1 VLAALLLHSP
11 VTVTA
16 QSNSTTVQCSESLHT
31 LPAPAIDEGG
41 DDAAR
46 VYKIGVLAIRGFEA
60 AYNEFNRTFSDYL
73 TETAGKRFDPPVRF
87 ELKPLNFILLFSDV
101 EAVNVDFIYVNPS
114 AFSCIESE
122 HGANSLVSQISR
134 RVVGGQVY
142 SLTRFGGVIFTRA
155 DRDDIQTLEDVREKI
170 AAAASISGLGSG
182 QMQFRELVKKGIAY
196 LQDVKQMVFTS
207 NQGKVVNGVLNGDFD
222 VGYVRTD
229 QIERTK
235 GPDGT
240 LIDKSLLKII
250 DPLPG
255 LNIDGDPF
263 PFESTTPL
271 YAEWNIAALTHVPD
285 AVAQEVQSAML
296 QVADHAAV
304 GKALTDCYADSNCD
318 SIDANIF
325 NTKEECE
332 EYCLASIDPEL
343 YNRCDTTPELALLA
357 NDAKTKGKYSGWRST
372 LSYME
377 LRNMQEE
384 TGFISKD
391 EDTGINRCIRSKEI
405 FDAVTCPVGFF
416 KKPKEQVL
424 NGCADAGLECK
435 EGFQCLC
442 KPCVQA
448 FDVDVFPS
456 PDESELPSSNPQP
469 CGRFMLCGN
478 VEQRETIKFTAVDNK
493 KRDDLK
499 LKVTL
504 FEGQRSWDVIATS
517 NGDYSYTFEV
527 DAEGSR
533 TGSIILQ
540 MFMGEEQISV
550 SPLRLQ
556 VSEPD
561 CGVLTGDDLREPN
574 DLGECVCED
583 GSTEI
588 GGNCVSLKILLPS
601 ILVPLFILML
611 VGVYLYVE
619 LKRKQADS
627 VWAVLPD
634 ELEFDDPPEIIGRG
648 TFGLVLLAEY
658 RGTEVA
664 VKRVIPPRVQK
675 QSRRKSQKAEKMVSL
690 LGEGDDPDMPIAEF
704 EFEVFDD
711 EQSAAMTAGPADSGK
726 DAGAEPSDIESG
738 GTGSTSMSTNGFA
751 NNSVSN
757 RFGKKNASENELPT
771 VVERR
776 NSMLSDTE
784 HTQEQ
789 PPEPEPRKPAVR
801 RGSATGSVKS
811 VGSVDSVSERGGR
824 LRRASFAEST
834 GSSAGDSTS
843 KKSAAAAAARRSSF
857 FDFENV
863 DGGGDRRGSG
873 TRASLSSRTG
883 RDSTGS
889 VGSLEDNSSKDGV
902 SKGDS
907 YQRSLGMES
916 AVSSIGMVSGGLNK
930 DITQAVHT
938 DKSDSTGK
946 FDGRASGSGNLALR
960 SGSMSGTQSMSI
972 KSAGKRKSLK
982 ERILGSGDEYAKLK
996 EEFMIEMRYLSK
1008 LRHPCITTVMG
1019 AVVDKR
1025 HEPMLVMEY
1034 MDHGSLYDLLHND
1047 SMVIEGEIVL
1057 PILRDIAQGVR
1068 FLHAANPQVIHG
1080 DLKAQNVLV
1089 DSKFRAKVADFGL
1102 SQKRRV
1108 GATGTP
1114 LWMAPELLRGES
1126 ENTSM
1131 SDVYSF
1137 GIILYEVYSRSNPY
1151 EGEDHL
1157 EVLRLVA
1164 DKKVNKRPPV
1174 PKACPNAIAS
1184 LMADCLVES
1193 AEARP
1198 SFEELDLRLK
1208 RLDVENVE
1216 PGAMNFSMQSKKDQM
1231 ADRNQEILFEVFPRH
1246 VAEALRDG
1254 RKVEPESKEIVTVF
1268 FSDIV
1273 GFTTLCSQIDAVKV
1287 SDMLDRLYS
1296 RFDGLATLY
1305 DVFKIETIGDAYMAV
1320 TNLAKDQADDHAKR
1334 MAQFAIGAEKAASE
1348 TLIDMDNPSMG
1359 TVVIRVGFHSGPI
1372 VANVVGTRL
1381 PKYTIFGDTVNTS
1394 SRMESNSHPRRIQV
1408 SERTANLIKVQCP
1421 EIKLLYRG
1429 EIHVKGKGE
1438 MKTYWVNEEAVQES
1452 SRTLLAGTG
1461 KPDQNAPPKT
1471 P

>member
-1 VLAALLLHSP
+1 
-11 VTVTA
+11 
-16 QSNSTTVQCSESLHT
+16 
-31 LPAPAIDEGG
+31 
-41 DDAAR
+41 
-46 VYKIGVLAIRGFEA
+46 
-60 AYNEFNRTFSDYL
+60 L
-73 TETAGKRFDPPVRF
+73 TETAGKRFDPPIRF

-101 EAVNVDFIYVNPS
+101 EALNVDFVYVNPS

-122 HGANSLVSQISR
+122 YGANSLVSQISR

-142 SLTRFGGVIFTRA
+142 TLTRFGGVIFTKA
-155 DRDDIQTLEDVREKI
+155 DRDDIQSLEDVREKI
-170 AAAASISGLGSG
+170 IAAASISGLGSG
-182 QMQFRELVKKGIAY
+182 QMQFRELVKKGISY

-222 VGYVRTD
+222 VGFVRTD

-235 GPDGT
+235 GADGN

-263 PFESTTPL
+263 PFESSTPL
-271 YAEWNIAALTHVPD
+271 YAEWNVGALTHVPD
-285 AVAQEVQSAML
+285 AVAQEVQAAML

-304 GKALTDCYADSNCD
+304 GKALADCAETECTTATNVFSPQECD
-318 SIDANIF
+318 QFCID
-325 NTKEECE
+325 K
-332 EYCLASIDPEL
+332 LDPNL
-343 YNRCDTTPELALLA
+343 YNLCDTSVELALLA
-357 NDAKTKGKYSGWRST
+357 HDAKTKGKYAGWRST

-391 EDTGINRCIRSKEI
+391 AETGINRCIRSKEI
-405 FDAVTCPVGFF
+405 YDAVVCSEGFF
-416 KKPKEQVL
+416 KKPKDKVL
-424 NGCADAGLECK
+424 SGCEDAGLPCG

-442 KPCVQA
+442 KPCVEA
-448 FDVDVFPS
+448 FDVDVYPT
-456 PDESELPSSNPQP
+456 PNNDTTSSSLLNPP
-469 CGRFMLCGN
+469 TACGRFDLCGD
-478 VEQRETIKFTAVDNK
+478 VEQRDVIEFTAVDNK
-493 KRDDLK
+493 KRDGLELK
-499 LKVTL
+499 ITL
-504 FEGQRSWDVIATS
+504 FEGQRSWDVMATPMG
-517 NGDYSYTFEV
+517 NYEYKFEV
-527 DAEGSR
+527 DATGSR

-540 MFMGEEQISV
+540 VFAGEEQISV

-556 VSEPD
+556 VKEPD
-561 CGVLTGDDLREPN
+561 CGLITGDDLREA
-574 DLGECVCED
+574 DDMGECVCQD
-583 GSTEI
+583 GSVEMGDRCI
-588 GGNCVSLKILLPS
+588 SLKILLPS
-601 ILVPLFILML
+601 ILVPLFALLL
-611 VGVYLYVE
+611 VGVYFYVE
-619 LKRKQADS
+619 YKRKQADS
-627 VWAVLPD
+627 VWSVLPD
-634 ELEFDDPPEIIGRG
+634 ELQFDDPPEIIGRG

-675 QSRRKSQKAEKMVSL
+675 QGRRQSKADEKMMSL

-704 EFEVFDD
+704 EFEVFDENDSPGGMLGQED
-711 EQSAAMTAGPADSGK
+711 EYAAKGDTVGST
-726 DAGAEPSDIESG
+726 DIESG
-738 GTGSTSMSTNGFA
+738 NTSVSTNGFGTG
-751 NNSVSN
+751 SSS
-757 RFGKKNASENELPT
+757 RYGKKNMSENELPT

-784 HTQEQ
+784 HTQE
-789 PPEPEPRKPAVR
+789 PENLQEAEEPAQGGGKRAVR

-811 VGSVDSVSERGGR
+811 MCSSASNGSEMGR
-824 LRRASFAEST
+824 PKRRASFAESL
-834 GSSAGDSTS
+834 SSSVEES
-843 KKSAAAAAARRSSF
+843 KKTAAKRRSSY
-857 FDFENV
+857 FDFDNV
-863 DGGGDRRGSG
+863 DGNSGERRPRRGSG
-873 TRASLSSRTG
+873 ASLESM
-883 RDSTGS
+883 
-889 VGSLEDNSSKDGV
+889 EDSSKDM

-907 YQRSLGMES
+907 YQKSLGMDS
-916 AVSSIGMVSGGLNK
+916 AVSSIGMRSGGLHNQNINQVVQSEK
-930 DITQAVHT
+930 TEKTEKI
-938 DKSDSTGK
+938 
-946 FDGRASGSGNLALR
+946 DGRASSSGTFGLQ
-960 SGSMSGTQSMSI
+960 SGTQSGTQSMAIRSN
-972 KSAGKRKSLK
+972 KRKSLK

-996 EEFMIEMRYLSK
+996 EEFMVEMRYLSK

-1102 SQKRRV
+1102 SQKKRV

-1137 GIILYEVYSRSNPY
+1137 GIILYEVYSRSDPY

-1174 PKACPNAIAS
+1174 PTACPSAIAN
-1184 LMADCLVES
+1184 LMTDCLVES

-1216 PGAMNFSMQSKKDQM
+1216 PGAMNFSMQTKRNQI
-1231 ADRNQEILFEVFPRH
+1231 ADRNEELLFEVFPRH

-1273 GFTTLCSQIDAVKV
+1273 GFTTLCSKIDAVKV

-1320 TNLAKDQADDHAKR
+1320 TNLAKDQPDDHGKR
-1334 MAQFAIGAEKAASE
+1334 MAQFAIGAEKAAAE

-1359 TVVIRVGFHSGPI
+1359 TVSIRVGFHSGPI

-1381 PKYTIFGDTVNTS
+1381 PKYTIFGDTVNTA
-1394 SRMESNSHPRRIQV
+1394 SRMESNSLPRRIQV
-1408 SERTANLIKVQCP
+1408 SERTASIIKEQCP

-1438 MKTYWVNEEAVQES
+1438 MKTFWVNEEAVQES
-1452 SRTLLAGTG
+1452 SRTLLAKTTGT
-1461 KPDQNAPPKT
+1461 T
-1471 P
+1471 PEAAET